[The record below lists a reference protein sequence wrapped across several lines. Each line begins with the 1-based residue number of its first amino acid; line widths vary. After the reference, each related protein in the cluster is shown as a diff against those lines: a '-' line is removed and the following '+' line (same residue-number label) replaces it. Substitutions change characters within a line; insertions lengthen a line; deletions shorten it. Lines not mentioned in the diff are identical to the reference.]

1 MLINLSNHPSSSWTS
16 EQMQAAI
23 SDYGEVVDLQYP
35 PINGR
40 TTEVEIKNYAQ
51 IYLHKIEE
59 MNPAAVF
66 LAGEFTFTFMLADA
80 LISRGYL
87 VLAATSKRTTQEVV
101 QPDGTVKK
109 VSKFNFV
116 QFRPYERFRH

>member
-1 MLINLSNHPSSSWTS
+1 
-16 EQMQAAI
+16 MQVAI
-23 SDYGEVVDLQYP
+23 SDYGEVVDMPYP
-35 PINGR
+35 SINGR

-80 LISRGYL
+80 LIARGYL

-116 QFRPYERFRH
+116 QFRPYERFRQ